1 MIFCPEFAAR
11 CSNCSVRK
19 QATRSLVAFTFRIPY
34 AFRVMHKGTLCM
46 AFRTLALRVLNAHF
60 FRVVRAGTLSR
71 RRTSSAN
78 NIAFGCPY
86 GGSSS
91 RLFVT
96 ATSFSFA
103 LRFQICNSSAVT
115 LESHGSEFVP
125 STKTCAFIA
134 LPRLSAGHPLHA
146 VVTTWS
152 FAKMAS
158 FVLAFCHPLALET
171 YLAANPMRW
180 CNRGWR
186 PRRR

>member
-1 MIFCPEFAAR
+1 MRE
-11 CSNCSVRK
+11 
-19 QATRSLVAFTFRIPY
+19 QAFRSLVAFTSCIPY

-46 AFRTLALRVLNAHF
+46 AFRTLALRVLNAHV
-60 FRVVRAGTLSR
+60 FRVVGAGTLSR

-125 STKTCAFIA
+125 PAEARALIAFP
-134 LPRLSAGHPLHA
+134 LPATDHSFHA
-146 VVTTWS
+146 IVATWS
-152 FAKMAS
+152 FAEVTS
-158 FVLAFCHPLALET
+158 FVLTLCLPLALET
-171 YLAANPMRW
+171 YFATNPMRW
-180 CNRGWR
+180 CNRGRR
-186 PRRR
+186 P